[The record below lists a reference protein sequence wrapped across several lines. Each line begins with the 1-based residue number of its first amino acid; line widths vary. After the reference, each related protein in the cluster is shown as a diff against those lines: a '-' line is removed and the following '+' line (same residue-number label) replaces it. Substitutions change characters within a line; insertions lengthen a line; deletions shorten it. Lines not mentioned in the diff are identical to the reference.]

1 MVGLRLLDAAR
12 AAGLTVMT
20 WRQAAGVATPL
31 RAVNRSAKGVGH
43 PRVKPIV
50 YPARSRPPPVKLLN
64 LCDAFRR
71 RHARRYVIAS
81 QVTEMNQDCRQLG

>member
-31 RAVNRSAKGVGH
+31 RAVNRSAQ
-43 PRVKPIV
+43 
-50 YPARSRPPPVKLLN
+50 
-64 LCDAFRR
+64 RR
-71 RHARRYVIAS
+71 RTPACETYRVPSEIETAA
-81 QVTEMNQDCRQLG
+81 G